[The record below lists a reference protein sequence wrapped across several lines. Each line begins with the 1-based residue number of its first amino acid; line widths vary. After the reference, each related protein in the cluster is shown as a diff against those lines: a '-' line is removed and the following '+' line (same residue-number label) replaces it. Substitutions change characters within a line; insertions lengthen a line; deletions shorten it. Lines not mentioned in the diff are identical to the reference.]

1 MKMAKLPQDVF
12 AADDDIVKPLTP
24 RIDVALTIPNGVDLQ
39 ITING
44 VRVLLDDEEDDA
56 G

>member
-1 MKMAKLPQDVF
+1 MAKLPQDVF
-12 AADDDIVKPLTP
+12 ETDDNLVKPLTP